1 MYVNLGCIG
10 YVDSYLC
17 AQGEHEKL
25 CPDVS
30 SVLHR
35 KDVT

>member
-10 YVDSYLC
+10 YVDLYLC
-17 AQGEHEKL
+17 AQGEHEKPY
-25 CPDVS
+25 PDVS
-30 SVLHR
+30 LLVHR